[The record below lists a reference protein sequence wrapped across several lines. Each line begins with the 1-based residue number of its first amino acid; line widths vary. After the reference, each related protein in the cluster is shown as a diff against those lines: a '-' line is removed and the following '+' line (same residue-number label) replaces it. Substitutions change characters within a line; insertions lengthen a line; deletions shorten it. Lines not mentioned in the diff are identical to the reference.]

1 MMTIAGQLTGPGGAA
16 GWCRVTRV
24 RKARKEGTDN
34 SSRWRKVYRG
44 FIGNLSTA
52 LEIKLKAIICGQY
65 FAFKPPFLRS
75 CY

>member
-1 MMTIAGQLTGPGGAA
+1 MMTIAGQLTGPGQAA
-16 GWCRVTRV
+16 GWHKVTRV

-52 LEIKLKAIICGQY
+52 LEIKLKAIICRQY

>member
-1 MMTIAGQLTGPGGAA
+1 MMTIGQLTGPGGAA

-34 SSRWRKVYRG
+34 SSRWRKVYRV

-52 LEIKLKAIICGQY
+52 LEIKLKDIICEQY
-65 FAFKPPFLRS
+65 CAFKPPFLRS
-75 CY
+75 CF